1 MIKIEII
8 GTNNSFESLVIKGHA
23 NSAPYGED
31 LVCAAVSAVITGG
44 FNSLYNPKNFDVKLD
59 EGHAYLKAKGPIS
72 EEDKIVIHTIITSL
86 KTIASG
92 NEAFVKIKNI

>member
-8 GTNNSFESLVIKGHA
+8 GTKNSFKSLIIKGHA

-44 FNSLYNPKNFDVKLD
+44 FNSLINPKDFEIKLD

-72 EEDKIVIHTIITSL
+72 EGDQIVIHTIITSL
-86 KTIASG
+86 ETIASS
-92 NEAFVKIKNI
+92 NEVFVKIKNI

>member
-8 GTNNSFESLVIKGHA
+8 GTSNSFKSLVVKGHA

-44 FNSLYNPKNFDVKLD
+44 FNSIKNPKDFSIKLD
-59 EGHAYLKAKGPIS
+59 EGHAYLKANGPIS

-86 KTIASG
+86 ETIASG
-92 NEAFVKIKNI
+92 NEAFVRIKNI

>member
-8 GTNNSFESLVIKGHA
+8 GTSNSFKSLVVKGHA

-44 FNSLYNPKNFDVKLD
+44 FNSIKNPKDFSIKLD
-59 EGHAYLKAKGPIS
+59 EGHAYLKANGPIS
-72 EEDKIVIHTIITSL
+72 KEDKIVIHTIITSL
-86 KTIASG
+86 ETIASG
-92 NEAFVKIKNI
+92 NEAFVRIKNI

>member
-8 GTNNSFESLVIKGHA
+8 GTKNSFKSLIIKGHA

-44 FNSLYNPKNFDVKLD
+44 FNSLFNPKDFDIKLD
-59 EGHAYLKAKGPIS
+59 EGHAYLKANRPIS
-72 EEDKIVIHTIITSL
+72 EEDQIVIHTIITSL
-86 KTIASG
+86 ETIASS

>member
-8 GTNNSFESLVIKGHA
+8 GSKDSFESLIIKGHA

-44 FNSLYNPKNFDVKLD
+44 FNSLFNPKDFDIKLD
-59 EGHAYLKAKGPIS
+59 EGHAYLKAKKPIS
-72 EEDKIVIHTIITSL
+72 DEDKIVIHTIIKSL
-86 KTIASG
+86 ETIASG